1 MGLVEGMGGSPPET
15 GILRLVL
22 AEDPDGDA
30 PGDAALTLFLVKAPV
45 TLTVGELAVV
55 TVFPIELTGGEMI
68 VRFFDS
74 ELVVFPAVLT
84 GGELD
89 IETVGELA
97 VVTVFPIELT
107 GGEMIVRFFDSELV
121 VFPAVLT
128 GGELDIETVAFQC
141 LRNVAVVILEEH
153 LIVSQLKLALPLDL
167 YKVVAFGNLNVV
179 DDRCEP
185 LAT

>member
-1 MGLVEGMGGSPPET
+1 MGLVEEMGGSPPET

-45 TLTVGELAVV
+45 TLTVELAVV

-68 VRFFDS
+68 VRIFDS
-74 ELVVFPAVLT
+74 ELA
-84 GGELD
+84 
-89 IETVGELA
+89 
-97 VVTVFPIELT
+97 
-107 GGEMIVRFFDSELV
+107 

-167 YKVVAFGNLNVV
+167 YKVVAFGHLNVV

>member
-45 TLTVGELAVV
+45 TL
-55 TVFPIELTGGEMI
+55 
-68 VRFFDS
+68 
-74 ELVVFPAVLT
+74 
-84 GGELD
+84 
-89 IETVGELA
+89 TVGELA